1 MESKIQRIIY
11 KKDYP
16 KLMQH
21 IEKHNVVLF
30 NSDREGFVVWIDE
43 ETNDGFHKLGHYS
56 SNWMMHY
63 FEDFKDKLTLEN

>member
-11 KKDYP
+11 KEDYP

-21 IEKHNVVLF
+21 VEKHNVVLF
-30 NSDREGFVVWIDE
+30 SSDNEGTVVWINK
-43 ETNDGFHKLGHYS
+43 ETDDGFHEIGHYS
-56 SNWMMHY
+56 PNWMMHY